1 MVRYSLDIDE
11 VVADYFNA
19 RAAAAKALGIRQL
32 SQPVNLTPEDLDV
45 FMQERQATIY
55 ATLNQH
61 IGDNLEEFFGGLESL
76 VSTDDRSAIRR
87 AEALGGFEL
96 FWVSSR
102 SYFSGH
108 TEPAEVS
115 RMQDITLEWLLK
127 NDLPA
132 DAAHVVLTPD
142 KAAAVRQY
150 DIRYHLDDSVPHVT
164 SVALQTQ
171 AKVFLLR
178 RPHNQRFV
186 VMHANEPDDPGSHDT
201 SAGAYG
207 VTEVDSIAEFITLMG
222 SRA

>member
-11 VVADYFNA
+11 VVAAYHAA
-19 RAAAAKALGIRQL
+19 RTAAAKALGIRQL
-32 SQPVNLTPEDLDV
+32 SQPVNLTPEDLDA
-45 FMQERQATIY
+45 FMQDRQATII
-55 ATLNQH
+55 AALNQH
-61 IGDNLEEFFGGLESL
+61 IMDNLEEFFGGLESL
-76 VSTDDRSAIRR
+76 VSKEDRSAIRR
-87 AEALGGFEL
+87 AAALGGFEL

-108 TEPAEVS
+108 NDPLGVA
-115 RMQDITLEWLLK
+115 RMKEITLNWLLK
-127 NDLPA
+127 HDLPA
-132 DAAHVVLTPD
+132 DGAHVVLTPD

-164 SVALQTQ
+164 SVALQTT

-186 VMHANEPDDPGSHDT
+186 VVNSAATDGDHES

-222 SRA
+222 AGA

>member
-1 MVRYSLDIDE
+1 MVRYSLDVDE
-11 VVADYFNA
+11 VVAAYLKA
-19 RAAAAKALGIRQL
+19 CTAAAKALGIRAL
-32 SQPVNLTPEDLDV
+32 SQPLDLTPEDLDAL
-45 FMQERQATIY
+45 MQDRQATII
-55 ATLNQH
+55 AALNQY
-61 IGDNLEEFFGGLESL
+61 ITDNLEEFFGGLESL
-76 VSTDDRSAIRR
+76 VSTEDRTAIRR
-87 AEALGGFEL
+87 AAAAGHEL

-108 TEPAEVS
+108 DDSADVS
-115 RMQDITLEWLLK
+115 RMSGITLDWLLK

-164 SVALQTQ
+164 SILLQTG

-178 RPHNQRFV
+178 RPHNQRFMV
-186 VMHANEPDDPGSHDT
+186 THPNDPDDDHDT

-207 VTEVDSIAEFITLMG
+207 VTEVDSIAEFITMMG
-222 SRA
+222 AGA

>member
-1 MVRYSLDIDE
+1 MTVRYSLDVDE
-11 VVADYFNA
+11 VVASYLEA
-19 RAAAAKALGIRQL
+19 RTVAAKALGIRQL

-45 FMQERQATIY
+45 FMQERQAAII
-55 ATLNQH
+55 AALNQH
-61 IGDNLEEFFGGLESL
+61 IGDNLEEFFDGLESL
-76 VSTDDRSAIRR
+76 VSTEDRSAIRR

-108 TEPAEVS
+108 NQPGEVA
-115 RMQDITLEWLLK
+115 RMRGITLDWLLK

-132 DAAHVVLTPD
+132 DEAHVVLTPD

-186 VMHANEPDDPGSHDT
+186 VLDPDSNDGHES

-222 SRA
+222 AGA